1 MSPRAG
7 AARAPESELPMAK
20 WRKRAALRR
29 VSGAAAALVLVAGA
43 GTASATFVDYLAERA
58 KLRAY
63 AEATMTKPAEQV
75 TRPSGPAAAAPASV
89 QTAASPRPDPKPA
102 VAPEASAITRAAK
115 KTAASGVTLPG
126 KPASGTIA
134 AKAPVETAAAIP
146 LPDKTVLAA
155 LRPQPNDTA
164 ESSLERNLGAVAD
177 PRDDIYTGAIA
188 YAPVA
193 ATGVTTTLPDGS
205 DDTGR
210 TAKVTK
216 HVNLRSRPEDKS
228 KVLTVVPA
236 RASVNVLSCKSW
248 CEVEY
253 DGQKGFIYKRFIGKS

>member
-7 AARAPESELPMAK
+7 AARAPESELPMAN

-126 KPASGTIA
+126 KPASETIA